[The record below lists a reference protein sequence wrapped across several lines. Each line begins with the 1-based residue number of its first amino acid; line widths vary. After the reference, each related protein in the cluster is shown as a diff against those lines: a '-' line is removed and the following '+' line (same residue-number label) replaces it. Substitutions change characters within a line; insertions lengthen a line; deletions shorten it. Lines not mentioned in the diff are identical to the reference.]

1 MQPLTPEGQQ
11 KIEAIANKYRVSI
24 DAVNTLL
31 QALVYGNGTMA
42 QFNHPELGGGGQWM
56 RGGMTMVGDMFNNNL
71 KALVD
76 NLCVELSQVLATQP
90 FEIKASGSSQ
100 FQHQG
105 NQAQSNGFAFSYQ
118 WPTEL
123 GTPTFSGGQNN
134 DRYAYF
140 ANKNR
145 LAITRNGQMTVYD
158 TLDHHITGTSQQQ
171 QNGIP
176 SIAFTSQYGVVN
188 LQNLPVVSGDV
199 QLKNSPP
206 DNQQSTM
213 DTAPDIFAKEDI
225 FAKIER
231 LADLKQKGILSED
244 EFAKKKAELL
254 DRL

>member
-11 KIEAIANKYRVSI
+11 KIEAIANKYRISI

-56 RGGMTMVGDMFNNNL
+56 RGGMTMVSDIFNNNL

-76 NLCVELSQVLATQP
+76 NLCIELSQVLATQP
-90 FEIKASGSSQ
+90 FEIRASSGSQ

-105 NQAQSNGFAFSYQ
+105 GQAQSAGFGFVFSYQ
-118 WPTEL
+118 WPEEL
-123 GTPTFSGGQNN
+123 GIPTFSGGQDNN
-134 DRYAYF
+134 RYAYF

-145 LAITRNGQMTVYD
+145 LAIERNGQMTIYD
-158 TLDHHITGTSQQQ
+158 TLDHRITGTSQQQ
-171 QNGIP
+171 QNGI
-176 SIAFTSQYGVVN
+176 SSVAFTSQHGVVN
-188 LQNLPVVSGDV
+188 VQDLPVVSGTT
-199 QLKNSPP
+199 QPKRTSPN
-206 DNQQSTM
+206 DQQSV
-213 DTAPDIFAKEDI
+213 ASKEQDI

-231 LADLKQKGILSED
+231 LAELKQKGILSED
-244 EFAKKKAELL
+244 EFTKKKAELL